1 MNILRSMSIVALALA
16 VTACSTIPV
25 NLPSVAS
32 NGGSAALPGKVIWHD
47 LLTDTPEQT
56 RRFYS
61 ELFGWS
67 FEALDGEGGEYTLIR
82 SNGELVGGMVNQLQ
96 LPTTADISQW
106 VTVLAVRDAETAAD
120 ALLDAGGT
128 VFTPPT
134 SLGARGTIA
143 VVADPQGAVLALLQT
158 DGHDPQDT
166 GGPVA
171 TGTFLW
177 DELWATDVAAAT
189 DFYQRMAPFEVNQI
203 DFEVADHNIIYRVL
217 SSQGR
222 PRAGIRPNPVPEM
235 GPMWVNYLRIDD
247 LASMKAIV
255 ARVPAL
261 DGEVLSPPT
270 RRPEGGYVAV
280 IAGPSG
286 AGIALQTWP
295 LQADLANRSQ

>member
-1 MNILRSMSIVALALA
+1 MSIRSISILALALTVSSCSTTPINLPA
-16 VTACSTIPV
+16 VTG
-25 NLPSVAS
+25 

-47 LLTDTPEQT
+47 LLTDTPEKT

-61 ELFGWS
+61 DLFGWT

-82 SNGELVGGMVNQLQ
+82 SNDELIGGMVNQLD

-120 ALLDAGGT
+120 ALLAAGGT

-158 DGHDPQDT
+158 DGQDPQDT
-166 GGPVA
+166 MAPVA
-171 TGTFLW
+171 RGTFLW
-177 DELWATDVAAAT
+177 DELWATDVDAAT
-189 DFYQRMAPFEVNQI
+189 GFYQRMAPFEVRQL
-203 DFEVADHNIIYRVL
+203 DFEVADHSISYRVL
-217 SSQGR
+217 SSQDK
-222 PRAGIRPNPVPEM
+222 PRVGIRPNPVPEM
-235 GPMWVNYLRIDD
+235 GPMWVNYLRVDD
-247 LASMKAIV
+247 LAAMEAIV

-261 DGEVLSPPT
+261 DGAVLSPPT
-270 RRPEGGYVAV
+270 ERPEGGYVAV

-295 LQADLANRSQ
+295 LEADLADRSR